1 MEKGEKR
8 ECGLA
13 KAAMGGA
20 PERAS
25 SSVRSEI
32 GHI

>member
-1 MEKGEKR
+1 MEKGGNR
-8 ECGLA
+8 EYGQT
-13 KAAMGGA
+13 KAYVKEA

-32 GHI
+32 ERI